1 MNTMVED
8 PTQSLTNKAHD
19 DSIKQNYQTAGSVTA
34 EAISCILLNSTNDKF
49 RKACYS
55 KLQECNIQNM
65 VGTIKDMF
73 VSAACKQALTGACES
88 RKDKST
94 PQQTQPS
101 IMSGISSMTEV
112 FDDKYNNNLGSSYC
126 PLKKR
131 RCTVMSSGEISFP
144 TKRSRRNNSHSD
156 IQRFDL
162 HSRNDED
169 NMDNLRSTQD
179 TDE

>member
-55 KLQECNIQNM
+55 KLQ
-65 VGTIKDMF
+65 
-73 VSAACKQALTGACES
+73 
-88 RKDKST
+88 DKST

-179 TDE
+179 TDECTSQEDDFWLREMCNLSDWQE